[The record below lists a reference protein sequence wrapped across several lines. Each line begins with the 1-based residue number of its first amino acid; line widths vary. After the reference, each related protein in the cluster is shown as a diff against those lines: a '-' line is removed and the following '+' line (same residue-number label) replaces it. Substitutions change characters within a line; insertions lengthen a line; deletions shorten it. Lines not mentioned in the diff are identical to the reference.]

1 MLDIVPSN
9 THRSGSLIN
18 FAAIFA
24 CASASPVVVDASS
37 TPKTKN
43 DNQLVITTKNEINTI
58 SSNDGKIFDVINTV
72 LKRKAEINIKYDEDL
87 NLYFFVIKTTSELF
101 SSDYDVLDTL
111 DNVLS
116 DYKYMGKSVV
126 ATLGE

>member
-24 CASASPVVVDASS
+24 CASVILASPVVVDASS

-43 DNQLVITTKNEINTI
+43 EHLQLLWMQVLLRKLKMIIN
-58 SSNDGKIFDVINTV
+58 
-72 LKRKAEINIKYDEDL
+72 L
-87 NLYFFVIKTTSELF
+87 
-101 SSDYDVLDTL
+101 
-111 DNVLS
+111 
-116 DYKYMGKSVV
+116 
-126 ATLGE
+126 

>member
-1 MLDIVPSN
+1 
-9 THRSGSLIN
+9 
-18 FAAIFA
+18 
-24 CASASPVVVDASS
+24 
-37 TPKTKN
+37 
-43 DNQLVITTKNEINTI
+43 
-58 SSNDGKIFDVINTV
+58 DVINTV

>member
-24 CASASPVVVDASS
+24 CASVILASPVVVDASS

-43 DNQLVITTKNEINTI
+43 DNQLVITTKMRLTQFQVMMA
-58 SSNDGKIFDVINTV
+58 KF
-72 LKRKAEINIKYDEDL
+72 L
-87 NLYFFVIKTTSELF
+87 
-101 SSDYDVLDTL
+101 
-111 DNVLS
+111 
-116 DYKYMGKSVV
+116 M
-126 ATLGE
+126 

>member
-1 MLDIVPSN
+1 M
-9 THRSGSLIN
+9 
-18 FAAIFA
+18 
-24 CASASPVVVDASS
+24 
-37 TPKTKN
+37 
-43 DNQLVITTKNEINTI
+43 
-58 SSNDGKIFDVINTV
+58 INTV

-101 SSDYDVLDTL
+101 SSDYDVLIL

>member
-101 SSDYDVLDTL
+101 SSDYDV
-111 DNVLS
+111 
-116 DYKYMGKSVV
+116 
-126 ATLGE
+126 

>member
-1 MLDIVPSN
+1 
-9 THRSGSLIN
+9 
-18 FAAIFA
+18 
-24 CASASPVVVDASS
+24 VVDASS

>member
-24 CASASPVVVDASS
+24 CASVILASPVVVDASS
-37 TPKTKN
+37 TKN

-72 LKRKAEINIKYDEDL
+72 
-87 NLYFFVIKTTSELF
+87 
-101 SSDYDVLDTL
+101 
-111 DNVLS
+111 
-116 DYKYMGKSVV
+116 
-126 ATLGE
+126 